1 MKTNHW
7 TKTISVLLLSLGL
20 FKPASGFA
28 QMLSVQSGSAIDIAQ
43 PAQPDSIVQI
53 VADSQGLV
61 QLAPADLPIIGGGTF
76 WWVMPGGDAVPA
88 PCLPLDLSGAVYQI
102 ADGQYLVDET
112 GGQVGVNTRR
122 FGLQAQATSSTVASE
137 VASQADAVVNLITQ
151 VQTAASNQQ
160 ARATMQAMGMDVP
173 SPGDDGNYAHYWT
186 TNAPCYFSSSAGA
199 GTYVNF
205 YNTNDYALHSATF
218 SWEYD
223 QNHKPDDSIASYPGY
238 HYNVSSL
245 HPNGYYVQYGS
256 GTNQFQNLNFPTNTY
271 SIFAY
276 CDQSRSYALGA
287 EAGVQTLTRTL
298 DLQTVWP
305 VDTHPQGSYKEHVW
319 HSAEFRS
326 DAASRWGFWKTVL
339 GNQGFNIK

>member
-1 MKTNHW
+1 M
-7 TKTISVLLLSLGL
+7 
-20 FKPASGFA
+20 
-28 QMLSVQSGSAIDIAQ
+28 
-43 PAQPDSIVQI
+43 
-53 VADSQGLV
+53 
-61 QLAPADLPIIGGGTF
+61 
-76 WWVMPGGDAVPA
+76 
-88 PCLPLDLSGAVYQI
+88 
-102 ADGQYLVDET
+102 
-112 GGQVGVNTRR
+112 
-122 FGLQAQATSSTVASE
+122 
-137 VASQADAVVNLITQ
+137 
-151 VQTAASNQQ
+151 
-160 ARATMQAMGMDVP
+160 
-173 SPGDDGNYAHYWT
+173 
-186 TNAPCYFSSSAGA
+186 
-199 GTYVNF
+199 NF

-305 VDTHPQGSYKEHVW
+305 VDTHP
-319 HSAEFRS
+319 
-326 DAASRWGFWKTVL
+326 
-339 GNQGFNIK
+339 